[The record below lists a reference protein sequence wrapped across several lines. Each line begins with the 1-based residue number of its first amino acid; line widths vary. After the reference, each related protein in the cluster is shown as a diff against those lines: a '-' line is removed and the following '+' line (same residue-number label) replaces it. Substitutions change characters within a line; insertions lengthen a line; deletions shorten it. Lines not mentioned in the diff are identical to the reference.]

1 MKLLYLR
8 HAFVLVVLL
17 LSAHLGWSQGATTA
31 AMSGTITDS
40 KGQPLP
46 GATVV
51 AVHTPTNT
59 TYNNSTNADGRFN
72 IQNMRVGGPYTVKV
86 SFVGYQD
93 FTRTGVNLT
102 LAENFRLDAKLGEA
116 STQLTEVTVTGRQN
130 PVINADR
137 TGAATTIQR
146 AQIERLPSISR
157 SFADFTRLTPQAG
170 GGGFGGRSGAFNNI
184 TIDGAIFNNSFGLSS
199 TLGGQT
205 GAQPISIDAIDQIQV
220 SIAPFDVRQG
230 SFTGA
235 GINAVTRSGTNKLQ
249 GSVYGFK
256 RNQSYVGRNVLD
268 QTTSYPNFDLV
279 NLGVRLGGP
288 LIKDKLFF
296 FISYE
301 QEKRNDPPA
310 GNYVAN
316 RPGLPVPGPGTTTS
330 AANASELD
338 FLSNFLQT
346 NYGYNP
352 SAYENYVLR
361 QNSWK
366 ATAKLDWNISQNN
379 HFSIKYNYLKSYKD
393 QVPSGSGAIGNSR
406 SPGQNGLPFFSSYYT
421 INNNINSFIAELN
434 TALGSRASNNLTAG
448 YSAFRD
454 FRASNGGTVFP
465 LVDIGNSTS
474 ITPIGGGVNASNT
487 LTSFGYE
494 PFTANNILNTDVYQ
508 LGDNYTMYLGKHNV
522 TIGTYNELYK
532 FTNGFAPQYNGAFQY
547 NSLADFYASAVTATS
562 PYGYNYT
569 FNAGAPALTPRPAAD
584 VIDPVTGKV
593 IAGSGFYR
601 NAQRLQL
608 QYSTNSDG
616 SFPFAVTNAAQF
628 GLYVQDEWTPI
639 SNLKVTYGLR
649 ADLPVVYS
657 SLADNTQVSGSDSK
671 TSGFKFRD
679 GVQLNTSQKPNVV
692 PLFSPRIGFNWDVN
706 DDRKT
711 QFRGGSGVFTGRVPF
726 VWISNQASNNGVQ
739 FGSYGAQ
746 GLTGASALINP
757 ITRVPYQTAGQY
769 NLGGGTPFNPDINAY
784 RPQNG
789 AAANQYNLA
798 VVAKDFKFP
807 QVWRTDLAIDQQLPG
822 GIIATLEGI
831 YSKDINAVYQQNV
844 NLPNATKNA
853 TGVDNRPIFYN
864 FGSPVAPG
872 STTPVTQATPGVS
885 QIYVGANNLPFNNR
899 IINGPNGNGTSPT
912 VASPIIT
919 DAILM
924 SNTNK
929 GYTYSVTGQLQK
941 SFSNG
946 LYASLA
952 YTFTDARSV
961 NDGGSIAQSQWA
973 GRAVSGDP
981 NANVTSYSDFLV
993 QHRVIGALSY
1003 RAEYLGHLG
1012 TTFSMFYEGSPASR
1026 YSYVYSGDM
1035 NGDGVT
1041 FNDLIYI
1048 PRALNSSGAAANE
1061 ILLRDIAIPA
1071 NQGGGLYTAAQQ
1083 RADLDAF
1090 ISQDPYLSQHRG
1102 QYAERNGA
1110 VLPWFNSLS
1119 LRLLQ
1124 DVFTNIGDT
1133 RNTLQFSLD
1142 IFNLGNLLNRNWG
1155 TVQAIN
1161 RTNPIRFTNT
1171 YSSSGQPIFDFP
1183 YLQNASR
1190 DASGNLIPATTLNST
1205 FGPAIGNIGSRWQ
1218 MQLGLRY
1225 IFN

>member
-1 MKLLYLR
+1 MIQRVLR
-8 HAFVLVVLL
+8 HLL
-17 LSAHLGWSQGATTA
+17 FLMLATLAVQGAWAQGITTA
-31 AMSGTITDS
+31 AMNGTITDS

-51 AVHTPTNT
+51 ATHTPTGT
-59 TYNNSTNADGRFN
+59 TYGNSTNADGRFN

-93 FTRTGVNLT
+93 FTRTGIT
-102 LAENFRLDAKLGEA
+102 LSLGENFRFDTKLGDA
-116 STQLTEVTVTGRQN
+116 STELTEVTVTGRQN

-137 TGAATTIQR
+137 TGAATTVQR
-146 AQIERLPSISR
+146 EQIERLPTLNR

-170 GGGFGGRSGAFNNI
+170 NNGSFGGRSGAFNNI
-184 TIDGAIFNNSFGLSS
+184 TIDGAIFNNSFGLSG

-205 GAQPISIDAIDQIQV
+205 NAQPISIDAIDQIQV

-235 GINAVTRSGTNKLQ
+235 GINAVTRSGTNKFQ
-249 GSVYGFK
+249 GSVYEF
-256 RNQSYVGRNVLD
+256 RRTQSLVGKNVRD
-268 QTTSYPNFDLV
+268 QTNVFPSFDLT
-279 NLGVRLGGP
+279 NFGARLGGP

-296 FISYE
+296 FVNYE

-316 RPGLPVPGPGTTTS
+316 RPGLLAPGPGSTTS

-338 FLSNFLQT
+338 FLSSFLQT

-352 SAYENYVLR
+352 GAYENYVLR

-379 HFSIKYNYLKSYKD
+379 HFSIKYNYLRSYKD

-406 SPGQNGLPFFSSYYT
+406 SPGQNGLPFQSAYYV
-421 INNNINSFIAELN
+421 INNDINSFIGELN
-434 TALGSRASNNLTAG
+434 STIGSKASNNLTAG

-454 FRASNGGTVFP
+454 YRASSGGTVFP
-465 LVDIGNSTS
+465 LVDIGNSTA

-494 PFTANNILNTDVYQ
+494 PFTANNILNTNVYQ

-547 NSLADFYASAVTATS
+547 NSLADFYASAVTTAS

-569 FNAGAPALTPRPAAD
+569 FNGGVPAVAPRPAVD
-584 VIDPVTGKV
+584 LPGQ
-593 IAGSGFYR
+593 AGSGDYR

-608 QYSTNSDG
+608 QYSTNADG

-628 GLYVQDEWTPI
+628 GLYVQDEWSPM
-639 SNLKVTYGLR
+639 SNLKVTYGIR

-657 SLADNTQVSGSDSK
+657 SLAENPQVA
-671 TSGFKFRD
+671 GFKFRD
-679 GVQLNTSQKPNVV
+679 GVQLSTSQKPKVT
-692 PLFSPRIGFNWDVN
+692 PLFSPRAGFNWDVN

-711 QFRGGSGVFTGRVPF
+711 QFRGGVGVFTGRVPF

-746 GLTGASALINP
+746 GLTGATALINP
-757 ITRVPYQTAGQY
+757 ITGVPYQTAGKY
-769 NLGGGTPFNPDINAY
+769 NLGGGTPFSPDVNAY

-807 QVWRTDLAIDQQLPG
+807 QVFRADLALDEQLPG
-822 GIIATLEGI
+822 GIIATVEGI
-831 YSKDINAVYQQNV
+831 YSRDLNAVYQQNV
-844 NLPNATKNA
+844 ELPNSSKSAA
-853 TGVDNRPIFYN
+853 GPDQRPIFYN
-864 FGSPVAPG
+864 FGTSAA
-872 STTPVTQATPGVS
+872 VTNVPGVS
-885 QIYVGANNLPFNNR
+885 QSYFNANGATNLPFNNR
-899 IINGPNGNGTSPT
+899 IYNGPTGNGTNPT
-912 VASPIIT
+912 VASPVIT

-924 SNTNK
+924 NNTSK
-929 GYTYSVTGQLQK
+929 GYTYSLTGQLQK
-941 SFSNG
+941 TFAG
-946 LYASLA
+946 GFYASAA
-952 YTFTDARSV
+952 YTYTDARSV

-973 GRAVSGDP
+973 GRPVSGDP

-993 QHRVIGALSY
+993 QHRVIGSFSY

-1012 TTFSMFYEGSPASR
+1012 TTLSMFYEGAPAGR

-1041 FNDLIYI
+1041 FNDLLYI
-1048 PRALNSSGAAANE
+1048 PKAFTDATASANE

-1071 NQGGGLYTAAQQ
+1071 NQGGGTYTAAQQ
-1083 RADLDAF
+1083 RKDLDAF
-1090 ISQDPYLSQHRG
+1090 IDQDPYLSKHRG

-1110 VLPWFNSLS
+1110 VLPWFNNLS
-1119 LRLLQ
+1119 LKLLQ

-1133 RNTLQFSLD
+1133 RNSLQFSVD

-1155 TVQAIN
+1155 TAQIIN
-1161 RTNPIRFTNT
+1161 RTNPIRFTNS
-1171 YSSSGQPIFDFP
+1171 YSAAGQPIFDFP
-1183 YLQNASR
+1183 YLQNGSK
-1190 DASGNLIPATTLNST
+1190 DASGNVVAPTTLNST
-1205 FGPAIGNIGSRWQ
+1205 FSPSVGGLGSRWQ